1 MDLYKFLILRYSNKW
16 FHYELACSVSKAGEH
31 CLRRFKIN
39 ELKFLIA
46 DAKTETWFNMLDG
59 LPTYRGTNR
68 WIYLKIQCRKSNSV
82 QNWENHTGNRY
93 KYVYIAVWSSFP
105 NLFHGVLDVQWDG
118 ASVAKA
124 MRGSSLWFL
133 SESHTSILD
142 IFHNKIQF
150 IKTVF
155 NLVHLIFIY
164 QRPLEYVQVFWYV
177 CLIWDRVS
185 LGSHSYLRTHYVDQ
199 ASLKL
204 MKIC

>member
-1 MDLYKFLILRYSNKW
+1 MLIEYSGYLVIKVLGTTVSSTSCPSFGEHRVDKLMDLYKFLILRYSNKW

-142 IFHNKIQF
+142 IFHNKN
-150 IKTVF
+150 TV
-155 NLVHLIFIY
+155 Y
-164 QRPLEYVQVFWYV
+164 
-177 CLIWDRVS
+177 
-185 LGSHSYLRTHYVDQ
+185 
-199 ASLKL
+199 
-204 MKIC
+204 